1 MSDLFGVNGAAVAMG
16 NARMQQVR
24 DFNGRVK
31 QHNYNVMNQI
41 QGLREAQKSADTIQA
56 IKTQATN
63 LWVAKDIPG
72 KVQEFN
78 KYFADRAAGKALGTN
93 PIQNTVNNLKQQ
105 AQSKASGFLEQ
116 AKSTTQ
122 AGGEAIS
129 EGANAAESVSDV
141 AKSATS
147 AVGKGLTT
155 TLEGAAATAKGAAEG
170 AAAGVAGKVSG
181 VLGKGG
187 VLGSAALGGMDLYE
201 DIAHGGIQGN
211 NNWEK
216 ASNLLQIGGTVGDL
230 VGTVFPPAKLIGGV
244 LDLASGLTD
253 TVGEKLD
260 EDKQA
265 SDLQTQ
271 QQQETEK
278 PMAVAAPTPVTTG
291 RTS

>member
-24 DFNGRVK
+24 DFNDRVK
-31 QHNYNVMNQI
+31 EHNDNVMNQI

-78 KYFADRAAGKALGTN
+78 KYFADRSAGKALGTN

-105 AQSKASGFLEQ
+105 AQSKASGFLDQ

-181 VLGKGG
+181 VLGKAG

-216 ASNLLQIGGTVGDL
+216 ASNLLQIGGTIGDL
-230 VGTVFPPAKLIGGV
+230 AGTFFPPAKLIGGV

-260 EDKQA
+260 EDQQA

-291 RTS
+291 ITQ

>member
-1 MSDLFGVNGAAVAMG
+1 MADLFGVNGNAVAMG
-16 NARMQQVR
+16 NARMQAVR
-24 DFNGRVK
+24 DFNERVK
-31 QHNYNVMNQI
+31 EHNDNVMNQI

-63 LWVAKDIPG
+63 LWTAKDIPG
-72 KVQEFN
+72 KVAEFN
-78 KYFADRAAGKALGTN
+78 KYYADRAAGKALGTN
-93 PIQNTVNNLKQQ
+93 PVQNTVNNLKQQ

-155 TLEGAAATAKGAAEG
+155 TLEGAAAAKD
-170 AAAGVAGKVSG
+170 AAGGIAGKVSG
-181 VLGKGG
+181 ALGKVG

-201 DIAHGGIQGN
+201 DIAHGGVQGN

-265 SDLQTQ
+265 SDLQQQ

-278 PMAVAAPTPVTTG
+278 PLAVAAPTTVTTG
-291 RTS
+291 RTQ

>member
-24 DFNGRVK
+24 DFNTRVK
-31 QHNYNVMNQI
+31 EHNQNVTDQI
-41 QGLREAQKSADTIQA
+41 QGLREAQKSADTINA

-78 KYFADRAAGKALGTN
+78 KYFADRAAGTTSATN
-93 PIQNTVNNLKQQ
+93 PVANTVNNLRKQ
-105 AQSKASGFLEQ
+105 ATGAADGFLSQ
-116 AKSTTQ
+116 AKQSTQ
-122 AGGEAIS
+122 AVREAVS
-129 EGANAAESVSDV
+129 EGANAGETVSDV
-141 AKSATS
+141 AKTAESTI
-147 AVGKGLTT
+147 GKGLA
-155 TLEGAAATAKGAAEG
+155 GALSGAGE
-170 AAAGVAGKVSG
+170 GVASKVSG
-181 VLGKGG
+181 VIGKAG

-201 DIAHGGIQGN
+201 DIKGGGIQGN

-230 VGTVFPPAKLIGGV
+230 VGTVFPPAKLIGGF
-244 LDLASGLTD
+244 LDLASGITD

-271 QQQETEK
+271 QANQTEK
-278 PMAVAAPTPVTTG
+278 PMAVAAPTSVTTG
-291 RTS
+291 RTQ

>member
-24 DFNGRVK
+24 DFNDRVK
-31 QHNYNVMNQI
+31 EHNDNVLNQI

-63 LWVAKDIPG
+63 LWTAKDIPG
-72 KVQEFN
+72 KVAEFN
-78 KYFADRAAGKALGTN
+78 KYYADRAAGKALGTN
-93 PIQNTVNNLKQQ
+93 PVQNTVNNLKQQ
-105 AQSKASGFLEQ
+105 AQSKASGFLDQ

-147 AVGKGLTT
+147 AVGKGLTS
-155 TLEGAAATAKGAAEG
+155 TLEGAAAAKD
-170 AAAGVAGKVSG
+170 AAGGIAGKVSG
-181 VLGKGG
+181 ALGKVG

-216 ASNLLQIGGTVGDL
+216 ASNLLQIGGTIGDL
-230 VGTVFPPAKLIGGV
+230 AGTFFPPAKLIGGV

-278 PMAVAAPTPVTTG
+278 PMAVAAPTTVTTG
-291 RTS
+291 RTQ

>member
-24 DFNGRVK
+24 DFNDRVK
-31 QHNYNVMNQI
+31 EHNDNVLNQI

-63 LWVAKDIPG
+63 LWTAKDIPG
-72 KVQEFN
+72 KVAEFN
-78 KYFADRAAGKALGTN
+78 KYYADRAAGKALGTN
-93 PIQNTVNNLKQQ
+93 PVQNTVNNLKQQ
-105 AQSKASGFLEQ
+105 AQSKASGFLDQ

-147 AVGKGLTT
+147 AVGKGLTS
-155 TLEGAAATAKGAAEG
+155 TLEGAAAAKD
-170 AAAGVAGKVSG
+170 AAGGIAGKVSG
-181 VLGKGG
+181 ALGKVG

-216 ASNLLQIGGTVGDL
+216 ASNLLQIGGTIGDL
-230 VGTVFPPAKLIGGV
+230 AGTFFPPAKLIGGV

>member
-24 DFNGRVK
+24 DFNDRVK
-31 QHNYNVMNQI
+31 EHNDNVMNQI

-78 KYFADRAAGKALGTN
+78 KYFADRAAGTTSATN
-93 PIQNTVNNLKQQ
+93 PVANTVNNLRKQ
-105 AQSKASGFLEQ
+105 ATGAADGFLSQ
-116 AKSTTQ
+116 AKQSTQ
-122 AGGEAIS
+122 AVREAVS

-141 AKSATS
+141 AKTAES

-155 TLEGAAATAKGAAEG
+155 ALSGAGG
-170 AAAGVAGKVSG
+170 GVASKVSG
-181 VLGKGG
+181 VLGKAG

-201 DIAHGGIQGN
+201 DIKGGGIQGN

>member
-24 DFNGRVK
+24 DFNDRVK
-31 QHNYNVMNQI
+31 EHNDNVLNQI

-63 LWVAKDIPG
+63 LWTAKDIPG
-72 KVQEFN
+72 KVAEFN
-78 KYFADRAAGKALGTN
+78 KYYADRAAGKALGTN
-93 PIQNTVNNLKQQ
+93 PVQNTVNNLKQQ
-105 AQSKASGFLEQ
+105 AQSKASGFLDQ

-147 AVGKGLTT
+147 AVGKGLTS
-155 TLEGAAATAKGAAEG
+155 TLEGAAAAKD

-181 VLGKGG
+181 VLGKAG

-216 ASNLLQIGGTVGDL
+216 ASNLLQIGGTIGDL
-230 VGTVFPPAKLIGGV
+230 AGTFFPPAKLIGGV

-278 PMAVAAPTPVTTG
+278 PMAVAAPTTVTTG
-291 RTS
+291 RTQ

>member
-1 MSDLFGVNGAAVAMG
+1 MADLYGTSGAIALG
-16 NARMQQVR
+16 NMRTQMVR
-24 DFNGRVK
+24 DMNDRVK
-31 QHNYNVMNQI
+31 EHNEKVQTTI
-41 QGLREAQKSADTIQA
+41 QGLQNQASSAFLTKEIRDQA
-56 IKTQATN
+56 IN
-63 LWVAKDIPG
+63 LWTGKDIPG
-72 KVQEFN
+72 KISEFN
-78 KYFADRAAGKALGTN
+78 KYYADRAAGKSLGTN
-93 PIQNTVNNLKQQ
+93 MVENTVNNLKQQ
-105 AQSKASGFLEQ
+105 ATSAADGLLDGAKTTTKA
-116 AKSTTQ
+116 
-122 AGGEAIS
+122 AGEVVS
-129 EGANAAESVSDV
+129 EGANAAESVADV
-141 AKSATS
+141 AKTAEST
-147 AVGKGLTT
+147 VGKGLTT
-155 TLEGAAATAKGAAEG
+155 ALSGAEG
-170 AAAGVAGKVSG
+170 AASKVSG
-181 VLGKGG
+181 VIGKAG

-201 DIAHGGIQGN
+201 DIKGDGIQGN

-244 LDLASGLTD
+244 LDLASGITD

>member
-24 DFNGRVK
+24 DFNDRVK
-31 QHNYNVMNQI
+31 EHNQNVTDQI

-63 LWVAKDIPG
+63 LWTAKDIPG

-78 KYFADRAAGKALGTN
+78 KYFADRAAGTTSATN
-93 PIQNTVNNLKQQ
+93 PVANTVNNLRKQ
-105 AQSKASGFLEQ
+105 ATSATDGFLSQ
-116 AKSTTQ
+116 AKQSTQ
-122 AGGEAIS
+122 AVREAVS
-129 EGANAAESVSDV
+129 EGANSAETVSDV
-141 AKSATS
+141 AKTAESS
-147 AVGKGLTT
+147 VGKGLTT
-155 TLEGAAATAKGAAEG
+155 ALSGAEG
-170 AAAGVAGKVSG
+170 AASKVSG
-181 VLGKGG
+181 VIGKAG

-201 DIAHGGIQGN
+201 DIKGGGIQGN

-230 VGTVFPPAKLIGGV
+230 VGTVFPPAKLIGGF
-244 LDLASGLTD
+244 LDLASGITD

-271 QQQETEK
+271 QAQQTEK
-278 PMAVAAPTPVTTG
+278 PMAVAAPTSVTTG
-291 RTS
+291 RTQ

>member
-24 DFNGRVK
+24 DFNTRVK
-31 QHNYNVMNQI
+31 EHNQNVTDQI
-41 QGLREAQKSADTIQA
+41 QGLREAQKSADTISA
-56 IKTQATN
+56 IKQQATN

-78 KYFADRAAGKALGTN
+78 KYFADRAAGATSATN
-93 PIQNTVNNLKQQ
+93 PVANTVNNLRKQ
-105 AQSKASGFLEQ
+105 ATGAADGFLSQ
-116 AKSTTQ
+116 AKQSTQ
-122 AGGEAIS
+122 AVREAVS
-129 EGANAAESVSDV
+129 EGANAAETVSDV
-141 AKSATS
+141 AKTAQS

-155 TLEGAAATAKGAAEG
+155 ALSGAGG
-170 AAAGVAGKVSG
+170 SVASKVSG
-181 VLGKGG
+181 VLGKSG

-201 DIAHGGIQGN
+201 DIKGGGIQGN

-271 QQQETEK
+271 QANQTEK
-278 PMAVAAPTPVTTG
+278 PMAVAAPTSVTTG
-291 RTS
+291 RTQ

>member
-24 DFNGRVK
+24 DFNDRVK
-31 QHNYNVMNQI
+31 EHNDNVLNQI

-63 LWVAKDIPG
+63 LWTAKDIPG
-72 KVQEFN
+72 KVAEFN
-78 KYFADRAAGKALGTN
+78 KYYADRAAGKALGTN
-93 PIQNTVNNLKQQ
+93 PVQNTVNNLKQQ
-105 AQSKASGFLEQ
+105 AQSKASGFLDQ

-147 AVGKGLTT
+147 AVGKGLTS
-155 TLEGAAATAKGAAEG
+155 TLEGAAAAKD
-170 AAAGVAGKVSG
+170 AAGGIAGKVSG
-181 VLGKGG
+181 ALGKVG

-216 ASNLLQIGGTVGDL
+216 ASNLLQIGGTIGDL
-230 VGTVFPPAKLIGGV
+230 AGTFFPPAKLIGGV

-265 SDLQTQ
+265 DDLKTQ
-271 QQQETEK
+271 QQQETEQTI
-278 PMAVAAPTPVTTG
+278 AAPVQETVATG
-291 RTS
+291 RVQ

>member
-24 DFNGRVK
+24 DFNDRVK
-31 QHNYNVMNQI
+31 EHNDNVMNQI

-63 LWVAKDIPG
+63 LWTAKDIPG
-72 KVQEFN
+72 KVAEFN
-78 KYFADRAAGKALGTN
+78 KYYADRAAGKALGTN
-93 PIQNTVNNLKQQ
+93 PVQNTVNNLKQQ
-105 AQSKASGFLEQ
+105 AQSKASGFLDQ

-147 AVGKGLTT
+147 AVGKGLTS
-155 TLEGAAATAKGAAEG
+155 TLEGAAAAKD
-170 AAAGVAGKVSG
+170 AAGGIAGKVSG
-181 VLGKGG
+181 ALGKVG

-216 ASNLLQIGGTVGDL
+216 ASNLLQIGGTIGDL
-230 VGTVFPPAKLIGGV
+230 AGTFFPPAKLIGGV

-278 PMAVAAPTPVTTG
+278 PMAVAAPTTVTTG
-291 RTS
+291 RTQ